1 MSSYVY
7 LHHHACKRRQVISIL
22 TGSVHRI
29 LEQQPN
35 YDIRDLLGASDH
47 LITDLLKENGRYVCV
62 WVQVYVFVFK
72 YNVHLYELRILQCT
86 VPNALNA
93 ATIHTYTPYIYTVAC
108 DLCHQTG
115 IPRSSWTHTRV
126 FAWTRRVGPTSPVFW
141 RNQGG
146 IPRISSSLC
155 C

>member
-62 WVQVYVFVFK
+62 
-72 YNVHLYELRILQCT
+72 
-86 VPNALNA
+86 
-93 ATIHTYTPYIYTVAC
+93 
-108 DLCHQTG
+108 
-115 IPRSSWTHTRV
+115 
-126 FAWTRRVGPTSPVFW
+126 
-141 RNQGG
+141 
-146 IPRISSSLC
+146 
-155 C
+155 